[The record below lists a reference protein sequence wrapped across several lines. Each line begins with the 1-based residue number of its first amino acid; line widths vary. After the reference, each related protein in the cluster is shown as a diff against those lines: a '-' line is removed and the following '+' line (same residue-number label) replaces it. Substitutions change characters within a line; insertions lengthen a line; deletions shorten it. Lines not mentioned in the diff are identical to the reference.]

1 MASSGSTQGMDKL
14 KDVGQQ
20 VLKSAGDKAMST
32 VTDKLGG
39 FTDKLEGIA
48 DGGPIGK
55 AVEKGGKAAA
65 QGDSPLLGGLKGAA
79 SGIKDKITGGGGG
92 KGSGGGKAT
101 KSTNIVETIDV
112 GVPVK
117 VAYNQWTEFGAFP
130 SFMKKVKSVEAPDEN
145 KITFKAQIFLSH
157 RTWEATIL
165 EQIPDERIVW
175 RSKGQKG
182 HVDGAVTFHEIGPN
196 LTRILVVLEYYPQGL
211 FEKTGNIWE
220 AQGRRA
226 RAELRHFRRHV
237 MTRTILDPEDV
248 EGWRGTIEDGEVVE
262 SHEDAVER
270 EQQEQDE
277 QDQDESGDEGGEQ
290 GEDEEPEDEYES
302 EDEEAPEDEGETD
315 DEDAPDDEDEYD
327 EEGEEEAPEDEY
339 ESDDEPEEDEAPDDE
354 EAQDEEESAD
364 DEYEEEGE
372 EEDAP
377 EDEYEDEAADEDDE
391 ALDEE
396 EPSEDDEAGES
407 ADEDPEDEYEEE
419 EEEEQPARKP
429 RRRRAS

>member
-1 MASSGSTQGMDKL
+1 MASSGSSEGMDKL

-20 VLKSAGDKAMST
+20 VLKSAGGKAMST
-32 VTDKLGG
+32 VSDKLGG
-39 FTDKLEGIA
+39 LTEKLEGIA

-92 KGSGGGKAT
+92 KGGGGKAT
-101 KSTNIVETIDV
+101 KSTNIIETIDV

-130 SFMKKVKSVEAPDEN
+130 SFMKKVENVEAQDDN

-165 EQIPDERIVW
+165 EQVPDERIVW
-175 RSKGQKG
+175 RSKGEKG

-196 LTRILVVLEYYPQGL
+196 LTRILVVLEYYAQGL

-237 MTRTILDPEDV
+237 MTRTILDPDSV
-248 EGWRGTIEDGEVVE
+248 EGWRGTIHDGEVVE

-270 EQQEQDE
+270 EEQEQDE
-277 QDQDESGDEGGEQ
+277 QDQDDEYGDEEGPG
-290 GEDEEPEDEYES
+290 DEYES
-302 EDEEAPEDEGETD
+302 DEEAPEDEE
-315 DEDAPDDEDEYD
+315 EAPGDEY
-327 EEGEEEAPEDEY
+327 EEDEEAPE
-339 ESDDEPEEDEAPDDE
+339 EEDE
-354 EAQDEEESAD
+354 
-364 DEYEEEGE
+364 
-372 EEDAP
+372 ED
-377 EDEYEDEAADEDDE
+377 

-396 EPSEDDEAGES
+396 EPSEDDEAGEP

-419 EEEEQPARKP
+419 EDEEEEQPARKS

>member
-1 MASSGSTQGMDKL
+1 MASSGSSEGMDKL

-20 VLKSAGDKAMST
+20 VLKSAGGKAMST
-32 VTDKLGG
+32 VSDKLGG
-39 FTDKLEGIA
+39 LTEKLEGIA

-92 KGSGGGKAT
+92 KSGGGKAT
-101 KSTNIVETIDV
+101 KSTNIIETIDV

-130 SFMKKVKSVEAPDEN
+130 SFMKKVENVEAQDDN

-165 EQIPDERIVW
+165 EQVPDERIVW
-175 RSKGQKG
+175 RSKGEKG

-196 LTRILVVLEYYPQGL
+196 LTRILVVLEYYAQGL

-237 MTRTILDPEDV
+237 MTRTILDPDEV
-248 EGWRGTIEDGEVVE
+248 EGWRGTIHDGEVVE

-270 EQQEQDE
+270 EEQEQDE
-277 QDQDESGDEGGEQ
+277 QDQDEQDQDEQ
-290 GEDEEPEDEYES
+290 DQDDEYG
-302 EDEEAPEDEGETD
+302 D
-315 DEDAPDDEDEYD
+315 
-327 EEGEEEAPEDEY
+327 EEAPEDEY
-339 ESDDEPEEDEAPDDE
+339 ESDEEAPEDEEDDEAAEDE
-354 EAQDEEESAD
+354 EAPE

-372 EEDAP
+372 EDEAP
-377 EDEYEDEAADEDDE
+377 EDEYESDEEAPEDDE
-391 ALDEE
+391 EAPEDEYEEDEGEDDEGEEDDEYDDEPVDEEEGLDED
-396 EPSEDDEAGES
+396 EPSEDDEAGEP

-419 EEEEQPARKP
+419 EEEEEQPARKS